1 MTNKRFDKEEYRRI
15 IGFFD
20 RQVEELLALL
30 EDTMENRLMVAPAL
44 LARSVRLV
52 DEDFGPSHTIQM
64 LNADMNIRSRR

>member
-15 IGFFD
+15 IDFFD

-30 EDTMENRLMVAPAL
+30 EDTMENRLMVAHAL
-44 LARSVRLV
+44 LARSVRMV

-64 LNADMNIRSRR
+64 LKADMNIRSRR